1 MSPLFNFSSSLSGQY
16 PAITSGTVYINNNN
30 VFQGPYAI
38 TSGNLSVNSA
48 SDDAFSFSNTLK
60 LIPASNNFTATAF
73 DFTKENVNN
82 LLTMDF
88 QLPTSS
94 GFDLNAIGE
103 TFLNNINFETADSL
117 NNFTISGLGSITS
130 SGRLTPGLLGSFSL
144 GISGTSDA
152 RLYVETNVAGA
163 SGIKIGRS
171 SWLHKMP
178 LTANST
184 SALLFAFAQDIDLN
198 TYAVR
203 IKRNNSN
210 MHSIDFV
217 KQPYYQAYSGSPLQ
231 FSNAFTND
239 SLRLI
244 YTNSTSASDQALR
257 WWGLDWEYRD
267 TDVGL
272 PVIVTTLYS
281 KPYEIGDTL
290 DTFKNKAYQ
299 IIQSA
304 IYTPSGTSNWNTF
317 NNSFKPSFILVDDN
331 SSSDATLVDNIS
343 LEKFT
348 ENKPTSGLHSSK
360 IVYDNSN
367 IANASHLD
375 LNTNFTSFAA
385 IINPN
390 VGSYTTSG
398 SVEGNLFQPLWD
410 SVISNPIIRHYN
422 FLNDSSKDYFN
433 VPVKGFLGHASIA
446 TSSTFRQLRYYIK
459 NSENVTHGAVR
470 ILFRNLANFGSGAD
484 TPDRKQFELV
494 INRTGTITNNSCY
507 KFTIHSFGS
516 NIFVTRLYKHTSP
529 TTVSNLIT
537 SSNVT
542 VGPYE
547 YPEWLEFRWKVNSN
561 STLVEF
567 EVLRASAD
575 ISGITFDSPLS
586 IYPNFTSLMT
596 YTDSSS
602 PLVNAPEPIAI
613 MLSAEDFK
621 GPRINW
627 IGVRKNG

>member
-1 MSPLFNFSSSLSGQY
+1 MSPLFNFSSTLSGQY
-16 PAITSGTVYINNNN
+16 PVIGSGTVYIDNNNL
-30 VFQGPYAI
+30 FQGPYTI
-38 TSGNLSVNSA
+38 TSGLLSINSI
-48 SDDAFSFSNTLK
+48 SDDAFSFSNNLK
-60 LIPASNNFTATAF
+60 LIPAANNFTSTAF
-73 DFTKENVNN
+73 NYTKDNTND

-88 QLPTSS
+88 QLPTPS
-94 GFDLNAIGE
+94 GFDLNITGE
-103 TFLNNINFETADSL
+103 TLLNNINFETADSL
-117 NNFTISGLGSITS
+117 NNFTISGLGSISS

-144 GISGTSDA
+144 GVSGTSEA

-163 SGIKIGRS
+163 SGIKIGRA
-171 SWLHKMP
+171 SWLHRVP
-178 LTANST
+178 LTANNT

-198 TYAVR
+198 TYAIR

-210 MHSIDFV
+210 RHSVDFV
-217 KQPYYQAYSGSPLQ
+217 KQPYYQAYSGVPLQ

-244 YTNSTSASDQALR
+244 YTNSTTASDQALR

-272 PVIVTTLYS
+272 PVVVTTLYS
-281 KPYEIGDTL
+281 KPYESGDTL

-304 IYTPSGTSNWNTF
+304 IYTPSGTSNWNSF

-331 SSSDATLVDNIS
+331 LSSDATLIDNIS
-343 LEKFT
+343 LEKFS
-348 ENKPTSGLHSSK
+348 EVKPTSGLHSNQ

-375 LNTNFTSFAA
+375 LNTDFTTFAA

-390 VGSYTTSG
+390 VGSYTASG
-398 SVEGNLFQPLWD
+398 SIEGNLFQPLWD
-410 SVISNPIIRHYN
+410 SAISNPIIRHYN
-422 FLNDSSKDYFN
+422 FLNNSSKDYFN
-433 VPVKGFLGHASIA
+433 VPVKGFLGQASI
-446 TSSTFRQLRYYIK
+446 TGPSKFRQLRYYIK

-470 ILFRNLANFGSGAD
+470 VLFRNLSNFGSGAD

-494 INRTGTITNNSCY
+494 INRTGSITNNSCY

-516 NIFVTRLYKHTSP
+516 TTLVTRLYKHTFP
-529 TTVSNLIT
+529 TTISTLVT

-542 VGPYE
+542 VGAYE
-547 YPEWLEFRWKVNSN
+547 YPVWLEFRWKSNSN
-561 STLVEF
+561 SNLVEF
-567 EVLRASAD
+567 EVLRGDAD
-575 ISGITFDSPLS
+575 ISGVTFDSPLS
-586 IYPNFTSLMT
+586 IYPNFVSLMT

-602 PLVNAPEPIAI
+602 PLLNAPERIAVMI
-613 MLSAEDFK
+613 SAEDFK